1 MQKCL
6 HKCETLLG
14 FSIKTKWRWFIE
26 FPRGYLIEQPHRY
39 FKFLTFGNILRF
51 PLLIFIDVSVGE
63 KFV

>member
-26 FPRGYLIEQPHRY
+26 FPRGYLIEHQHTSS
-39 FKFLTFGNILRF
+39 FLLRSE
-51 PLLIFIDVSVGE
+51 IFYN
-63 KFV
+63 FLY